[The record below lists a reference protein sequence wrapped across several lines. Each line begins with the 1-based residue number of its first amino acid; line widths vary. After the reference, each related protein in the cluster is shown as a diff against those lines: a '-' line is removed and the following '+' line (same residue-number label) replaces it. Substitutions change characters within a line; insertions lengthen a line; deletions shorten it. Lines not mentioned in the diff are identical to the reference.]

1 MKVAISIPDPVFE
14 DAERIAQRLGV
25 SRSQL
30 YARAVEDL
38 VKLHRGDDVRAALEA
53 VYGSESSGVDPV
65 LEHLQAEALREEW

>member
-14 DAERIAQRLGV
+14 DAERVAQHLGL
-25 SRSQL
+25 SRSEL

-38 VKLHRGDDVRAALEA
+38 VRSQSGDDVRAALEA
-53 VYGSESSGVDPV
+53 VYGTESSDVDPV

>member
-1 MKVAISIPDPVFE
+1 MKVAISIPDPDFE
-14 DAERIAQRLGV
+14 DAERIAQQLGL

-30 YARAVEDL
+30 YARTVEEL
-38 VKLHRGDDVRAALEA
+38 VRAQRRDGVRAALEA